1 MGNTDHKTTSLKG
14 VFILLL
20 TAFIW
25 GTSFVAQSLGMEKIE
40 AFTFNGIRTVMGGL
54 FLLPIIIIR
63 EMYYRRK
70 TGMSNDAIPG
80 KASGTDIDQS
90 KNKNAGTSNNNKVTT
105 GNTKGTDNPA
115 KRQNI
120 FTKKA
125 LRYGIVLGLVFFV
138 ASNFQQF
145 AFYYSTAG
153 KIAFITSLY
162 MFFVPIIGLF
172 IRKRV
177 PLITW
182 ICVVCGFIGT
192 YFLCI
197 KPGQTFEINRG
208 DFLAL
213 LCAFFYAIHILCVE
227 KFSREVDGTL
237 LSCLQFF
244 VGGGISIIM
253 MFIFETPVITDILAA
268 GKPLLYSGI
277 MSCGIAYTFQII
289 GQQYTEAT
297 IASLLM
303 CMESVFA
310 VLSSAI
316 ILNEFLT
323 GREIIG
329 CVIMFI
335 AIIISQIS
343 TAKNK

>member
-1 MGNTDHKTTSLKG
+1 MSTNNSKNKSSHTTSLKG
-14 VFILLL
+14 VLILLI

-25 GTSFVAQSLGMEKIE
+25 GTSFVAQSIGMEKIE
-40 AFTFNGIRTVMGGL
+40 AFTFNGIRTIMGGL
-54 FLLPIIIIR
+54 FLLPIIFVKELIIKKHYTDK
-63 EMYYRRK
+63 EA
-70 TGMSNDAIPG
+70 SNQSDSNI
-80 KASGTDIDQS
+80 KAH
-90 KNKNAGTSNNNKVTT
+90 
-105 GNTKGTDNPA
+105 
-115 KRQNI
+115 RNI

-125 LRYGIVLGLVFFV
+125 LKYGIILGCIFCV

-172 IRKRV
+172 IKKRV
-177 PLITW
+177 PILTW
-182 ICVVCGFIGT
+182 ICVVFGFVGL
-192 YFLCI
+192 YFLCVT
-197 KPGQTFEINRG
+197 PDQLSNINKG
-208 DFLAL
+208 DILAL
-213 LCAFFYAIHILCVE
+213 ICAFFYSIHILCVE
-227 KFSREVDGTL
+227 KFAREVDGTL

-244 VGGGISIIM
+244 VGGGISLIM
-253 MFIFETPVITDILAA
+253 MFIFETPVISDILAA

-277 MSCGIAYTFQII
+277 MSCGIAYTLQII
-289 GQQYTEAT
+289 GQKYTEAT

-316 ILNEFLT
+316 VLDEYLT
-323 GREIIG
+323 RREIIG
-329 CVIMFI
+329 CTIMFV

-343 TAKNK
+343 TAKSKNQA

>member
-1 MGNTDHKTTSLKG
+1 MSTNNSKNKSSHTTSLKG
-14 VFILLL
+14 VLILLI

-25 GTSFVAQSLGMEKIE
+25 GTSFVAQSIGMEKIE
-40 AFTFNGIRTVMGGL
+40 AFTFNGIRTIMGGL
-54 FLLPIIIIR
+54 FLLPIIIVKELIIKKHYTDK
-63 EMYYRRK
+63 EA
-70 TGMSNDAIPG
+70 SNQSDSNI
-80 KASGTDIDQS
+80 KAH
-90 KNKNAGTSNNNKVTT
+90 
-105 GNTKGTDNPA
+105 
-115 KRQNI
+115 RNI

-125 LRYGIVLGLVFFV
+125 LKYGIILGCIFCV

-172 IRKRV
+172 IKKRV
-177 PLITW
+177 PILTW
-182 ICVVCGFIGT
+182 ICVVFGFVGL
-192 YFLCI
+192 YFLCVT
-197 KPGQTFEINRG
+197 PDQLSNINKG
-208 DFLAL
+208 DILAL
-213 LCAFFYAIHILCVE
+213 ICAFFYSIHILCVE
-227 KFSREVDGTL
+227 KFAREVDGTL

-244 VGGGISIIM
+244 VGGGISLIM
-253 MFIFETPVITDILAA
+253 MFIFETPVISDILAA

-277 MSCGIAYTFQII
+277 MSCGIAYTLQII
-289 GQQYTEAT
+289 GQKYTEAT

-316 ILNEFLT
+316 VLDEYLT
-323 GREIIG
+323 RREIIG
-329 CVIMFI
+329 CTIMFV

-343 TAKNK
+343 TAKSKNQA

>member
-1 MGNTDHKTTSLKG
+1 MSTNNSKNKSSHTTSLKG
-14 VFILLL
+14 VLILLI

-25 GTSFVAQSLGMEKIE
+25 GTSFVAQSIGMEKIE
-40 AFTFNGIRTVMGGL
+40 AFTFNGIRTIMGGL
-54 FLLPIIIIR
+54 FLLPIIFVKELIIKKHYTDK
-63 EMYYRRK
+63 EA
-70 TGMSNDAIPG
+70 SNQPDSNI
-80 KASGTDIDQS
+80 KAH
-90 KNKNAGTSNNNKVTT
+90 
-105 GNTKGTDNPA
+105 
-115 KRQNI
+115 RNI

-125 LRYGIVLGLVFFV
+125 LKYGIILGCIFCV

-172 IRKRV
+172 IKKRV
-177 PLITW
+177 PILTW
-182 ICVVCGFIGT
+182 ICVVFGFVGL
-192 YFLCI
+192 YFLCVT
-197 KPGQTFEINRG
+197 PDQLSNINKG
-208 DFLAL
+208 DILAL
-213 LCAFFYAIHILCVE
+213 ICAFFYSIHILCVE
-227 KFSREVDGTL
+227 KFAREVDGTL

-244 VGGGISIIM
+244 VGGGISLIM
-253 MFIFETPVITDILAA
+253 MFIFETPVISDILAA

-277 MSCGIAYTFQII
+277 MSCGIAYTLQII
-289 GQQYTEAT
+289 GQKYTEAT

-316 ILNEFLT
+316 VLDEYLT
-323 GREIIG
+323 RREIIG
-329 CVIMFI
+329 CTIMFV

-343 TAKNK
+343 TAKNKNQA

>member
-1 MGNTDHKTTSLKG
+1 MVTEKRGSKTQLKG
-14 VFILLL
+14 VFILLI

-25 GTSFVAQSLGMEKIE
+25 GTSFVAQSIGMEKIE

-54 FLLPIIIIR
+54 FLLPVILIN
-63 EMYYRRK
+63 EFFKRK
-70 TGMSNDAIPG
+70 KAAKGGSNK
-80 KASGTDIDQS
+80 KA
-90 KNKNAGTSNNNKVTT
+90 K
-105 GNTKGTDNPA
+105 
-115 KRQNI
+115 NI

-125 LRYGIVLGLVFFV
+125 LKYGITLGLVFFV

-172 IRKRV
+172 VKKRV
-177 PLITW
+177 PALTW
-182 ICVVCGFIGT
+182 FCVCCGFTGL

-197 KPGQTFEINRG
+197 KPGQTGGINRG

-213 LCAFFYAIHILCVE
+213 ICAFFYAIHILCVE
-227 KFSREVDGTL
+227 KFSQEVDGIL

-253 MFIFETPVITDILAA
+253 MFIFETPVLSNILAA
-268 GKPLLYSGI
+268 SKPLLYSGI

-289 GQQYTEAT
+289 GQKYTEAT

-310 VLSSAI
+310 VISSA
-316 ILNEFLT
+316 LVLHEFLT
-323 GREIIG
+323 GREITG
-329 CVIMFI
+329 CVIMFF
-335 AIIISQIS
+335 AIISFPR
-343 TAKNK
+343 

>member
-1 MGNTDHKTTSLKG
+1 MNSNTHKQKTQLKG
-14 VFILLL
+14 VLILLT

-25 GTSFVAQSLGMEKIE
+25 GTSFVAQSIGMEKIQ

-54 FLLPIIIIR
+54 FLLPVILIR
-63 EMYYRRK
+63 EMIKKRNVK
-70 TGMSNDAIPG
+70 G
-80 KASGTDIDQS
+80 DIEPS
-90 KNKNAGTSNNNKVTT
+90 PVSSH
-105 GNTKGTDNPA
+105 
-115 KRQNI
+115 QNI

-125 LRYGIVLGLVFFV
+125 LKYGIILGCIFCV

-153 KIAFITSLY
+153 KIAFVTALY

-172 IRKRV
+172 IRKKV
-177 PLITW
+177 PLLTW
-182 ICVVCGFIGT
+182 ICVACGFVGL

-197 KPGQTFEINRG
+197 TPDQLNGINKG

-213 LCAFFYAIHILCVE
+213 ICAFFYAIHILCVE
-227 KFSREVDGTL
+227 KFAQEVDGTL

-244 VGGGISIIM
+244 VGGGISLILM
-253 MFIFETPVITDILAA
+253 LIFETPNISDIIAA

-289 GQQYTEAT
+289 GQKYTEAT

-310 VLSSAI
+310 VLSAAV
-316 ILNEFLT
+316 ILHEYLT

-343 TAKNK
+343 TTKTAS